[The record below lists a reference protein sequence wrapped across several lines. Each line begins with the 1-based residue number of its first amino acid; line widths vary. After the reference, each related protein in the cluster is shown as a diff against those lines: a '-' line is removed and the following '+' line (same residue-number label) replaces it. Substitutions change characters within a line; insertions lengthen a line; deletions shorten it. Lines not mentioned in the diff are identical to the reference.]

1 MRRRLIWSAI
11 AFAVVATLA
20 TLWFIDNFE
29 QVPVKRWEG
38 MKKEAIRNP
47 YLASERLFAK
57 LGRPVRRIHSPTSLD
72 ALPTGGVLL
81 LDGNRRRNVDTARTQ
96 RVLDWVAH
104 GAYLIVEAEYAGD
117 DPLLEQLNVSRYT
130 PSPLQCPKKPETGEK
145 TGANTEESASRS
157 DNAETSEAIDTSE
170 EPEESEPPIPLQPA
184 QTRPP
189 LEFTLPGTDAPI
201 RYRMAFAGRG
211 LTAGGTTPVWRAG
224 PSEDRSAIMHFT
236 HGKGQVTVVDTLD
249 LLGNRKLVEHDH
261 AELIWALLQRY
272 QPQGEILLASRME
285 IPTLWEWLAESA
297 WMTLLSAATLILLWL
312 WRIVPRFG
320 GTLPAAVSERRDL
333 AQHLHAIGRSL
344 WREGGLVHLLTVV
357 RRGIHKRLTLRHPHL
372 ARRPSQEQRKAL
384 ARLIG
389 KRSRD
394 IQAAM
399 ASTATPSP
407 EEFTRAM
414 QTLQR
419 LDQKL

>member
-1 MRRRLIWSAI
+1 MKRRLIWSAI
-11 AFAVVATLA
+11 AFAVVATLS
-20 TLWFIDNFE
+20 TLWFLDNFE

-47 YLASERLFAK
+47 YLASERLLAK

-72 ALPTGGVLL
+72 ALPAGGVLL
-81 LDGNRRRNVDTARTQ
+81 LDGNRRRNVDSARTK
-96 RVLDWVAH
+96 RVLDWVAQ

-117 DPLLEQLNVSRYT
+117 DPLLEQLDVSRYT

-145 TGANTEESASRS
+145 TGANADDSSNNTNDPAPP
-157 DNAETSEAIDTSE
+157 DD
-170 EPEESEPPIPLQPA
+170 PESESPLPIQPA
-184 QTRPP
+184 KTRPP
-189 LEFTLPGTDAPI
+189 LEFTLPGTDAPT
-201 RYRMAFAGRG
+201 RYRLEFAGRG
-211 LTAGGTTPVWRAG
+211 LTAGEQTPLWRAG
-224 PSEDRSAIMHFT
+224 PSEDRSAVLHFT
-236 HGKGQVTVVDTLD
+236 HGKGRITVVDTLD
-249 LLGNRKLVEHDH
+249 FLGNRKLVEHDH

-272 QPQGEILLASRME
+272 QPHGEILLASRME

-297 WMTLLSAATLILLWL
+297 WMTLLSAAALISLWL
-312 WRIVPRFG
+312 WRIIPRFG
-320 GTLPAAVSERRDL
+320 GTLPAAASERRDL

-344 WREGGLVHLLTVV
+344 WREGGLVHLITVV

-372 ARRPSQEQRKAL
+372 ARRPTHEQRKAL

-399 ASTATPSP
+399 SSTSTPSP